1 MVGDET
7 VEVEVDANF
16 GQTNIVIVGLPDA
29 AVKESRDR
37 TLTALT
43 TRLYDVTGGQIL
55 LDGVDIRNLN
65 RGELRSHIAMAFED
79 ATLFSTT
86 VRENVM
92 LGTPIDESL
101 PAEQATAIAEAKL
114 KQAATAQP

>member
-1 MVGDET
+1 MLAQINSAAVQGIEAWP

-43 TRLYDVTGGQIL
+43 NSGFRFPMG
-55 LDGVDIRNLN
+55 RA
-65 RGELRSHIAMAFED
+65 R
-79 ATLFSTT
+79 
-86 VRENVM
+86 
-92 LGTPIDESL
+92 P
-101 PAEQATAIAEAKL
+101 
-114 KQAATAQP
+114 